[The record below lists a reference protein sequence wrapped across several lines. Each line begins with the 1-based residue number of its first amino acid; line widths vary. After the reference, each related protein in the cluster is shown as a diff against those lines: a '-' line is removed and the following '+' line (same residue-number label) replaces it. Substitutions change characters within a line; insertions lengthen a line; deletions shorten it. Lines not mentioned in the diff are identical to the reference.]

1 MLAYIPLCWVQFLT
15 SVSTESSVSG
25 ASSVISESSESS
37 LWGGATC
44 ILKLF
49 LCCEHHHVQKSY
61 LRKIK
66 TFFRFEATY
75 YCFCSEKGCNGNLE
89 KSGEL
94 SLLQDLRWTG
104 QPVKFILGC
113 APKEKLFKN
122 VSFQFSIMFVT
133 ISRWYLSCK
142 HFLLR

>member
-1 MLAYIPLCWVQFLT
+1 MQFLT

-25 ASSVISESSESS
+25 GSSVISESSESS

-66 TFFRFEATY
+66 TFFNLRRPTTASALRKVAMEISRSQVNLV
-75 YCFCSEKGCNGNLE
+75 CSQILD
-89 KSGEL
+89 EL
-94 SLLQDLRWTG
+94 TG

-122 VSFQFSIMFVT
+122 V
-133 ISRWYLSCK
+133 
-142 HFLLR
+142 

>member
-1 MLAYIPLCWVQFLT
+1 MQFLT

-25 ASSVISESSESS
+25 GSSVISESSESS

-44 ILKLF
+44 ILMLF

-66 TFFRFEATY
+66 TFFFNLRRPTTASALRKVAMEISRSQVNLV
-75 YCFCSEKGCNGNLE
+75 CSQILD
-89 KSGEL
+89 EL
-94 SLLQDLRWTG
+94 TG

-122 VSFQFSIMFVT
+122 V
-133 ISRWYLSCK
+133 
-142 HFLLR
+142 